1 MPITQYRTGRVIAAA
16 AILPAMLFAVSSM
29 ATSARAADAPMT
41 TSSSS
46 HQAAASRDRVEERI
60 TDLHKKLHVTADQ
73 QGLWDDMAQVMRA
86 NAKTMRDNVA
96 DRTTNLKSMNAV
108 DDLRS
113 YQKITDEH
121 ADGLKRLIPSFEAL
135 YAKMSPEQQKNAD
148 HVFGEQQ
155 RHAAHQS

>member
-16 AILPAMLFAVSSM
+16 AILPAMLFAVSST
-29 ATSARAADAPMT
+29 ATSARAADAT
-41 TSSSS
+41 TSSSNSS
-46 HQAAASRDRVEERI
+46 HQAAASKDRIEERI

-86 NAKTMRDNVA
+86 NAQKMRDNVA
-96 DRTTNLKSMNAV
+96 DRTANLKSMNAV

-135 YAKMSPEQQKNAD
+135 YAKMSPAQQKNAD
-148 HVFGEQQ
+148 RVFGEQQ
-155 RHAAHQS
+155 RHTVHQS